1 MMSDSILETPAS
13 KKIMGMPVYSC
24 QEGLYLGN
32 IRTMLLDAKNY
43 LVQGFLVE
51 RRRAAREDR
60 ILPLGAVRSFGKDGI
75 TVNSVADM
83 ERIGQSSKY
92 IRAIRHPLIII
103 GSRVFTTAGRT
114 LGKVEDYRF
123 NTETGLISG
132 FEISPDGF
140 FKEKTLVHG
149 KYLIAISGRT
159 IMLQE
164 EAASDVIGL
173 GSGFIG
179 NMGNAASSVKE
190 KAGEIMANT
199 AQITKKVSA
208 NLNEKMGKFI
218 KGEDTDTDTDTN
230 TDTDE
235 DMKECGEAGMGNI
248 PEAGIPEKASDESDN
263 ESCPQDKADS
273 PAADISAADMPK
285 EAMAE
290 SSQEKSAATD
300 NNGAENMAEYIK

>member
-218 KGEDTDTDTDTN
+218 KGEDTDTNTYTN

-290 SSQEKSAATD
+290 GSQEKSAATD

>member
-218 KGEDTDTDTDTN
+218 KGEDTDTN
-230 TDTDE
+230 SDTDE
-235 DMKECGEAGMGNI
+235 DMKECGEAGMENM

-263 ESCPQDKADS
+263 ESCLQDKADS

-290 SSQEKSAATD
+290 GSQEKSAATD
-300 NNGAENMAEYIK
+300 NNGAENMAEHIK